1 MGAAV
6 AKPVL
11 AWLAEWLAAGPLF
24 LRIAARRPA
33 SWLAAALASA
43 AVWAVEPVEAMAVA
57 ALATLAA
64 VGHLPA
70 PGLPRSLGG
79 WLAARLV
86 WPVLGVAT
94 GGAVRL
100 VGADSA
106 PAATIVAAAGTALL
120 LTAITLWAVRRAGAA
135 PASGVT
141 AADAMSLAMVTSAAA
156 VMIGSAADS
165 WLLATASWAA
175 LAVVGPCL
183 VRWLHDAA
191 DAPLPRSA
199 SDMVA
204 GPLSR
209 TPIRRFLGRTAMV
222 TMLLAMVGWLLLDPA
237 QSDWAAVLAAV
248 WMIGLTA
255 PLALLQ
261 AGSADGR
268 GSPWGALWRSAA
280 GQRPGGSLLRG
291 GPPMAVDTVARHAA
305 VLGWPSLV
313 AAAVALGSP
322 AGPWPALVVAVVILT
337 TAGGILLVGL
347 LCEKLSLS
355 GETALATV
363 LAVVAGALVF
373 LPMALRSDIAA
384 FRLNLPNCGW

>member
-1 MGAAV
+1 
-6 AKPVL
+6 
-11 AWLAEWLAAGPLF
+11 
-24 LRIAARRPA
+24 
-33 SWLAAALASA
+33 
-43 AVWAVEPVEAMAVA
+43 
-57 ALATLAA
+57 
-64 VGHLPA
+64 
-70 PGLPRSLGG
+70 
-79 WLAARLV
+79 
-86 WPVLGVAT
+86 
-94 GGAVRL
+94 
-100 VGADSA
+100 
-106 PAATIVAAAGTALL
+106 
-120 LTAITLWAVRRAGAA
+120 
-135 PASGVT
+135 
-141 AADAMSLAMVTSAAA
+141 MSLAMVTSAAA

-191 DAPLPRSA
+191 DAPLPQSA

-268 GSPWGALWRSAA
+268 GSPWG
-280 GQRPGGSLLRG
+280 SLLRG

-347 LCEKLSLS
+347 LCEKLSFS